1 MRLRLANSGEE
12 ADRFQHRAVKSGNSA
27 PGKTNP
33 EASGKL
39 RDSQRLAYK
48 RANEPAGKAI
58 TQREAH

>member
-1 MRLRLANSGEE
+1 MCQKILEKRLIDFSTHSEVRSQ
-12 ADRFQHRAVKSGNSA
+12 R

-39 RDSQRLAYK
+39 RDSQRLAHK
-48 RANEPAGKAI
+48 RANEPADKVI